1 MKKDVSALD
10 NVYFKEGDGHKM
22 TDFTDGLEGAKDVG
36 SQGPVDNKRKSN
48 ERRPPLLFAKR
59 RSRPPVGESPLLSS
73 RLNLSRVC
81 FTFLPPVG
89 ESPLLSKTFNGVRY
103 NNKFLPPVGES
114 PLLRIMDF
122 IRTTGSGFYPL
133 SGNHL
138 Y

>member
-59 RSRPPVGESPLLSS
+59 RSRPPVGESPLL
-73 RLNLSRVC
+73 RTDRAVVIPLEL
-81 FTFLPPVG
+81 FLPPVG
-89 ESPLLSKTFNGVRY
+89 ESPLLSIPFVDTDDNTISNAVYSTLRRSA
-103 NNKFLPPVGES
+103 S
-114 PLLRIMDF
+114 P
-122 IRTTGSGFYPL
+122 GAK
-133 SGNHL
+133 
-138 Y
+138 